1 MGNRKSI
8 AESLT
13 DEQKNNIFKYFKNH
27 TFRSTMRKF
36 SLTRSALSIL
46 LNKYNILQHSSSES
60 EILKHLEQD
69 GYDCYSEDQINN
81 IYLKYSELKTVEDTC
96 TICGIKEY
104 FLVYL
109 LNLRNLEINYTIRQD
124 KEWYEKLSNSEI
136 QAIIDFYIA
145 PNTLVETAN
154 AFNLTSAKVKTILK
168 RASITLHSK
177 EVTEKLGKTKQ
188 KQNLLAKYGVTNV
201 FQLDSVKKVAEKT
214 KLKKYNNAA
223 FTNRSKASD
232 TCIKKYGAATFLG
245 SAAAKDQQVFKKSHD
260 SWRANYLE
268 SLNDSAQ
275 LQLYFKCYNDR
286 EFTKQIISEL
296 PQNTVM
302 QLAIKLNISHN
313 LAYSLLSRLDLF
325 EYIDITTS
333 NTSFYEQEIA
343 DFIGKDLC
351 VLNDRQAL
359 APYELDIYVPSKKLA
374 IEFNGTYWHSSLMK
388 NKNYHFNKSILAEKA
403 GIRLI
408 HIYEYEW
415 TDPIMQQK
423 IKMMLNIAL
432 GRCNNK
438 IYARQ
443 CTIKQI
449 TNKEAS
455 VLNNQIHLQG
465 HRNAQVTYGL
475 FYEDKL
481 VQLMSFSHTKYN
493 KNLKSSDD
501 WEIIRGCPGS
511 NNIVIGGV
519 SKLLKHF
526 IRQHHP
532 ATIFSYCDFNKFNG
546 KSYENAG
553 MAFIGYTGPDMKWLL
568 KNGQVVNRQPGKHTE
583 LKNAAKAKIY
593 GAGSKK
599 YKLQVS

>member
-1 MGNRKSI
+1 MRNRKSI
-8 AESLT
+8 AENLT

-27 TFRSTMRKF
+27 TFCSTMRKF
-36 SLTRSALSIL
+36 SLARSALSIL
-46 LNKYNILQHSSSES
+46 LNKYNILPHSSAES
-60 EILKHLEQD
+60 EVLKHLEQD
-69 GYDCYSEDQINN
+69 GYDCYSEEQINN
-81 IYLKYSELKTVEDTC
+81 IYLKYSEFKTVEDTC
-96 TICGIKEY
+96 AACNIKEY

-109 LNLRNLEINYTIRQD
+109 LNLRDLEVNYTIKQD
-124 KEWYEKLSNSEI
+124 KKWYEKLSSYEI
-136 QAIIDFYIA
+136 QTIIDFYNT

-188 KQNLLAKYGVTNV
+188 KQNLFTKYGVTNV
-201 FQLDSVKKVAEKT
+201 FQLDSVKKAAEET
-214 KLKKYNNAA
+214 KLKKYNDAA
-223 FTNRSKASD
+223 FTNRLKASD
-232 TCIKKYGAATFLG
+232 TCIKKYGTATFLG
-245 SAAAKDQQVFKKSHD
+245 SEAAKEQQVFKKSHD
-260 SWRANYLE
+260 SWKANYLE
-268 SLNDSAQ
+268 ALNDSAQ

-286 EFTKQIISEL
+286 EFTKKIICEL

-302 QLAIKLNISHN
+302 QLATKLNISHN

-325 EYIDITTS
+325 DYIDTATS

-351 VLNDRQAL
+351 ILNDRQAL

-374 IEFNGTYWHSSLMK
+374 IEFNGTYWHSSLIK
-388 NKNYHFNKSILAEKA
+388 NKNYHFNKSVLAEQA

-415 TDPIMQQK
+415 TDPIMQRK

-438 IYARQ
+438 IYARK

-449 TNKEAS
+449 TNKEAR
-455 VLNNQIHLQG
+455 VLNAQIHLQG
-465 HRNAQVTYGL
+465 HRNAQITYGL
-475 FYEDKL
+475 FYENKL

-493 KNLKSSDD
+493 KNLKSNND

-519 SKLLKHF
+519 SKLLKYF
-526 IRQHHP
+526 IEHHHP

-553 MAFIGYTGPDMKWLL
+553 MTFIGYTGPDMK
-568 KNGQVVNRQPGKHTE
+568 
-583 LKNAAKAKIY
+583 
-593 GAGSKK
+593 
-599 YKLQVS
+599 